1 MTLTGKARLAGV
13 MGWPVSHSRSPRLHN
28 FWLDRYGIDGAYVP
42 LAVQPDY
49 LPKALAA
56 LPKLGFRGV
65 NVTIP
70 HKEAAA
76 AACKEVGLFA
86 RRVGAVNTITV
97 SSDGHLVGSN
107 SDGFGFLESL
117 REAVGSCA
125 LSPAVVLGAGGA
137 SRAVVASLMEAG
149 VHEIRLVNRTLDR
162 AQALRDRLGKTI
174 QPIAWDRLHE
184 ALDGAAL
191 LVNTT
196 SLGMAGQP
204 RFYLDLS
211 SLPKTAVVADIVYV
225 PLRTDLLA
233 AAERRGNPTVDGL
246 GMLIHQARLGF
257 EAWFGVRP
265 DMGAVQAARAV
276 LLEDLMREQG
286 AAA

>member
-1 MTLTGKARLAGV
+1 MNPTGKARLAGV
-13 MGWPVSHSRSPRLHN
+13 MGWPVGHSRSPRLHG
-28 FWLDRYGIDGAYVP
+28 FWLDLYGIDGAYVP
-42 LAVQPDY
+42 LAVQPDH
-49 LPKALAA
+49 LPEALAA
-56 LPKLGFRGV
+56 LPKLGFQGV
-65 NVTIP
+65 NVTVP

-97 SSDGHLVGSN
+97 SSEGYLIGAN

-117 REAVGSCA
+117 RETVGSCA
-125 LSPAVVLGAGGA
+125 LAPAVVLGAGGA
-137 SRAVVASLMEAG
+137 SRAIVAALIEAG
-149 VHEIRLVNRTLDR
+149 VGEIRLVNRTLDR
-162 AQALRDRLGKTI
+162 AEALGERLGKAVR
-174 QPIAWDRLHE
+174 PIAWDRLRE

-204 RFYLDLS
+204 RFYLDLTP
-211 SLPKTAVVADIVYV
+211 LPKSAVVADIVYV

-233 AAERRGNPTVDGL
+233 AAERRGNPVADGL

-265 DMGAVQAARAV
+265 DLEAVKAVRAV
-276 LLEDLMREQG
+276 LLDDLKREQG
-286 AAA
+286 AAG